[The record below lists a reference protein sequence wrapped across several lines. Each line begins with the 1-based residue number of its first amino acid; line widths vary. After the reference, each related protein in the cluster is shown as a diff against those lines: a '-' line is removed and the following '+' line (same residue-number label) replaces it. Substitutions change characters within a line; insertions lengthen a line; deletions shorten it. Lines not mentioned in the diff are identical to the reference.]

1 MIDDMRT
8 ELWSTIGSAFPDN
21 KGLSCRIIVTTPI
34 QSIAYACSSEDRY
47 IYKMKGLGQKHS
59 AQLFKRKGPKVEL
72 EQTQIL
78 KKCDGL
84 PLALVSIAQFMSKK
98 CVPNGTTSSKD
109 VCNRLGY
116 YLETDKDTLAR
127 MQGVLAKNYGSL
139 HGHELKACLLY
150 LGLFPSEHPIRKKR
164 LLRRWLAE
172 GLVETQDLAVM
183 NFQEFIDRNITRPV
197 DVSYNEKVKTCR
209 TCGIML
215 EFIIRKSVTQ
225 DFITLCCDGI
235 EKLLCDQGGQPKCV
249 RRLCL
254 HRRGTA
260 NVSFGNV
267 SLVRSLTIFNEADET
282 LVDFG
287 NCQLLRVLDLEEC
300 NNLTEEK
307 LRGICNLLLLK
318 YLSLGGTIT
327 KLPRE
332 ITNLEFLQT
341 LDIRRTNV
349 RTLPIDIMSLP
360 FLVHLLGKF
369 RLTGKAKQ
377 MSKAEEFLSSG
388 KSNLQTLAGFIVGE
402 SEGFLQLLSHMN
414 KLRKIKAWC
423 ESISGSNGTVHLVEA
438 VQKYIQDDDEEEQ
451 TNQDDRALS
460 LHFEVSSLDFH
471 SLKGP
476 CYLSSLKLHGMLG
489 MALPPFVSLLRG
501 LRELCLSTSTLTA
514 DILATVSKLCYLQY
528 LKLIADQLEEFIIV
542 AGAFPKLLHLCL
554 VLQHPTNNILVIK
567 EGALSKLVALQLLF
581 EGLNGPSGIKIAHL
595 KSLKEV
601 TLHPDQT
608 IKLDQWQ
615 QAARDHP
622 NRPNVE
628 LLGTVDPMDIDAA
641 ENSPENV
648 TQRPLQGPS
657 SSSSRLK
664 VPQENDDVMKF
675 RSEEIKKMGPD
686 HEYSLASVKLSSV
699 ACATN
704 LSSTTC

>member
-1 MIDDMRT
+1 MRT

-47 IYKMKGLGQKHS
+47 IYKMRGLGKKHS

-72 EQTQIL
+72 EQAQIL

-98 CVPNGTTSSKD
+98 CVPNGTSCKD

-127 MQGVLAKNYGSL
+127 MQGVLAKNYASL

-183 NFQEFIDRNITRPV
+183 NFQEFIDRNITRPI

-215 EFIIRKSVTQ
+215 EWIRRKSVSQ

-235 EKLLCDQGGQPKCV
+235 VKLLCDQGGRPKCV

-254 HRRGTA
+254 HRGGTA
-260 NVSFGNV
+260 HVSLGNV

-287 NCQLLRVLDLEEC
+287 NYQLLRVLDLEEC
-300 NNLTEEK
+300 NNLSEEK
-307 LRGICNLLLLK
+307 LRGIGNLLLLK

-327 KLPRE
+327 KLPIE
-332 ITNLEFLQT
+332 IANLEFLQT

-349 RTLPIDIMSLP
+349 RTLPIDVMSLP

-377 MSKAEEFLSSG
+377 MSKAEQFLSSG

-414 KLRKIKAWC
+414 NLRKIKAWC
-423 ESISGSNGTVHLVEA
+423 ESISGSNGTVHLVET
-438 VQKYIQDDDEEEQ
+438 VQKYIQDNDEEEQ
-451 TNQDDRALS
+451 TNQDDRSMS
-460 LHFEVSSLDFH
+460 LHFKVSSLDFH

-489 MALPPFVSLLRG
+489 TALPPFVSLLSG

-528 LKLIADQLEEFIIV
+528 LKLIADQIEEFFIE
-542 AGAFPKLLHLCL
+542 ARAFPKLLRLCL
-554 VLQHPTNNILVIK
+554 VLQHPTNNILVIN

-581 EGLNGPSGIKIAHL
+581 EGLNDPSGINIAHL

-622 NRPNVE
+622 NRLNVE
-628 LLGTVDPMDIDAA
+628 LMGTIDPMDIDAA
-641 ENSPENV
+641 ENSPLQDEKSTPENV
-648 TQRPLQGPS
+648 TQRPLQDHS
-657 SSSSRLK
+657 SSSTRLK
-664 VPQENDDVMKF
+664 VM
-675 RSEEIKKMGPD
+675 M
-686 HEYSLASVKLSSV
+686 
-699 ACATN
+699 T
-704 LSSTTC
+704 